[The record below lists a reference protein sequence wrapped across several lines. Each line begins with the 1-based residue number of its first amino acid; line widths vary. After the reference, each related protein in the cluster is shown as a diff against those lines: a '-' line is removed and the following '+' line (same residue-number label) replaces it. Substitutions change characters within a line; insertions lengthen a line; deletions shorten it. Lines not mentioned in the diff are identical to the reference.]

1 MFPEAEQIKES
12 KASGSVLVVSNKHI
26 NFLRNVNYFHH
37 KKLVGA
43 INFID

>member
-12 KASGSVLVVSNKHI
+12 KASSPVVSNKHI